1 MDEIKYIPLN
11 DNENDWESKIK
22 ARCPKCFNIK
32 TELRES
38 GPINAIRCVK
48 CGFLIR
54 EGSFPSSGKGY
65 VIDLIDEWNRVGDY
79 THRD

>member
-11 DNENDWESKIK
+11 DNENDWECKIK

-32 TELRES
+32 AELRES
-38 GPINAIRCVK
+38 GPKNVIRCVR
-48 CGFLIR
+48 CGFAIR
-54 EGSFPSSGKGY
+54 EGSFPASGRGY
-65 VIDLIDEWNRVGDY
+65 VVDLINEWNRIGDY